1 MFEKRESQIAYCK
14 STEYEY
20 KQYRRSHSG
29 RFPVHGW
36 NKFIFSHQSLSRYQP
51 SPAQYLEKPAYHL
64 YGSFSRCGSGRHS
77 SRYAIQ
83 TGLTDSELHILR
95 TINVRGCVVRCKD
108 ANGNI
113 RLYGSKEYPLLGTVI
128 EKTGTKASDLSGIE
142 AIFSGKGAYP
152 PLPVTEL

>member
-1 MFEKRESQIAYCK
+1 MNTNNIGGVIQADFLFTDEISLFSVINHSAVISLHRPNTWRNLPITYMGVSPDVGADDTQAG
-14 STEYEY
+14 TLY
-20 KQYRRSHSG
+20 KQTLTIRLKR
-29 RFPVHGW
+29 
-36 NKFIFSHQSLSRYQP
+36 
-51 SPAQYLEKPAYHL
+51 
-64 YGSFSRCGSGRHS
+64 
-77 SRYAIQ
+77 

-128 EKTGTKASDLSGIE
+128 EKTGTKPSDLSGLE
-142 AIFSGKGAYP
+142 PIFSGKGAYP

>member
-1 MFEKRESQIAYCK
+1 MGVSPDVEADDTQAG
-14 STEYEY
+14 TLY
-20 KQYRRSHSG
+20 KQTLTIRLKR
-29 RFPVHGW
+29 
-36 NKFIFSHQSLSRYQP
+36 
-51 SPAQYLEKPAYHL
+51 
-64 YGSFSRCGSGRHS
+64 
-77 SRYAIQ
+77 

-128 EKTGTKASDLSGIE
+128 EKTGIKASDLSGIE
-142 AIFSGKGAYP
+142 ATFSGKGAYP